1 MMIVLKKFSVCVCVC
16 EKEREREDEKEKK
29 RPLDSNISSIIENN
43 N

>member
-1 MMIVLKKFSVCVCVC
+1 MMIVLKKFSVCVCVY